1 MILDS
6 VLNEVYIS
14 DTSVTSKIVK
24 VFEKMSKI
32 KISEEKEKTVKLIHE
47 LRQAFIEFTNAKRVV
62 IVIDDAGGCFTIPPQ
77 YNLPPTCKLTKKG
90 IIFPSNNDVS
100 ICININPNWVFKGKI
115 HDEMKLTP
123 RELTAILLHEVGH
136 NFSYSVMPIHDLLET
151 IKLAIQLRNMET
163 IQLSNEENEMKTD
176 SIKVNLKHNLNKLL
190 QNTSNFI
197 QNGKLVLSGV
207 LSSLST
213 VNRERYMDEK
223 IADSFATSYGFGK
236 DLSSGLAK
244 LNKYFMNSTDKKV
257 NKLSGIILGTLSMS
271 MIVLFDEHPHNV
283 TRMTSQIE
291 QLEYELENNPGLSK
305 KDKAQMKKDIRG
317 IKTVISQYNTITKSD
332 KFSLPW
338 KLYSNFITKYM
349 GGEEIMSKL
358 TKTFLNPK
366 IIDMA
371 YRR

>member
-24 VFEKMSKI
+24 VFETMSKI

-47 LRQAFIEFTNAKRVV
+47 LRQAFIEFTNAKRVE
-62 IVIDDAGGCFTIPPQ
+62 IEIDDMGSCFTIPPQ
-77 YNLPPTCKLTKKG
+77 YNPPPACKLTKKG
-90 IIFPSNNDVS
+90 IIFPSNNDVY
-100 ICININPNWVFKGKI
+100 ICININPKWVFKSKV

-136 NFSYSVMPIHDLLET
+136 NFSHSVMPIHDLLDT

-176 SIKVNLKHNLNKLL
+176 SIKVNLKRNLDKLL
-190 QNTSNFI
+190 QNTGNFI

-213 VNRERYMDEK
+213 VDRERYMDEK

-236 DLSSGLAK
+236 DLSSGLTK
-244 LNKYFMNSTDKKV
+244 LDKYFMSSADKKV
-257 NKLSGIILGTLSMS
+257 DKLSGIILGTLSMS
-271 MIVLFDEHPHNV
+271 MIILFDEHPQDI

-291 QLEYELENNPGLSK
+291 QLEYELENNAGLSK

-338 KLYSNFITKYM
+338 KLYSNFLTKYM
-349 GGEEIMSKL
+349 GGEEVMSKL

-366 IIDMA
+366 ILDMA